1 MHMSRTTPLL
11 FLADVTR
18 LCVRLKTFGRVEQTG
33 LSGVA
38 MDTHLGRHKSIS
50 EEQTGTYF
58 EKWPIQNCTSRA
70 EQFENSPKLC
80 GVVP

>member
-1 MHMSRTTPLL
+1 MHMSRSTPHLL
-11 FLADVTR
+11 LADVTR
-18 LCVRLKTFGRVEQTG
+18 FRFTLKASGSEEKTCLG
-33 LSGVA
+33 GVA

-50 EEQTGTYF
+50 EEKTGTYF
-58 EKWPIQNCTSRA
+58 EKQPVQNCTSRA